1 MSLVENPAQARSRG
15 EGIGARKAR
24 FVVLVSG
31 NGSNL
36 QALLDA
42 ISAGIVNASIALV
55 LSSDPEVFA
64 LKRAAAAGIPSIALP
79 YKRDPRLD
87 KAASRIAFE
96 ARLSDEISAR
106 APDYIFLLGWMR
118 ILGKAFV
125 GRFPGKIVNLHPALP
140 GCFPGTHAIERAW
153 EACARGE
160 LSETGVMTHFVPDE
174 LVDAGPVIF
183 SEKVI
188 MKAGETLADFEH
200 RMHDTEHELVVKTA
214 RMLASIA
221 AGEGKGER

>member
-1 MSLVENPAQARSRG
+1 MSLAKSPAQARTRG
-15 EGIGARKAR
+15 EGDGTRKAR

-42 ISAGIVNASIALV
+42 IAAGTVNASIVLV
-55 LSSDPEVFA
+55 LSSDPEAFA
-64 LKRAAAAGIPSIALP
+64 LKRAEAAGIPSIALP
-79 YKRDPRLD
+79 YIRDPRID
-87 KAASRIAFE
+87 KEASRVAFE
-96 ARLSDEISAR
+96 TRLSDEISAR
-106 APDYIFLLGWMR
+106 DPDYIFLLGWMR
-118 ILGKAFV
+118 ILGMTFI

-160 LSETGVMTHFVPDE
+160 LSETGVMTHYVPDQ
-174 LVDAGPVIF
+174 LVDAGPVIL

-188 MKAGETLADFEH
+188 VRAGETLADFER
-200 RMHDTEHELVVKTA
+200 RMHETEHELVIKTA

-221 AGEGKGER
+221 SGDGKGER